1 MSGVKKYREP
11 KLGVAVG
18 KKGIGKSYTTEEVLA
33 TYVKGNKNAKPRR
46 VLILDVN
53 DEYEYVK
60 AIAITDIA
68 LFSLHPTVEA
78 RRIRP
83 YNADGSKMGLR
94 DIADVLF
101 TCLEHFRGGLL
112 LIEDINK
119 YVSDHLPNDVVGAI
133 CTNRHADLDI
143 IMHFQ
148 SIGRVTPKI
157 WQNLNWIRFHKN
169 SDSVDRHQKKFQD
182 KYDFLKITEI
192 MINEEYFKN
201 NKRFYLYVDLDE
213 EQILGDYTPKMLK
226 EAIDEFVSL
235 NYNRVVKPKLN
246 KRDDYGKITADPKKV
261 IREIKDRLYLMY
273 NGNRKRG
280 YDPNE

>member
-1 MSGVKKYREP
+1 MREP
-11 KLGVAVG
+11 KLGAAVG
-18 KKGIGKSYTTEEVLA
+18 KKGVGKSFTTLKLVGD
-33 TYVKGNKNAKPRR
+33 YVNPKAGIKPRR

-53 DEYEYVK
+53 DEYENIR
-60 AIAITDIA
+60 AIGVTDIA
-68 LFSLHPTVEA
+68 LFSLHPKIEA

-101 TCLEHFRGGLL
+101 TCLEHFKGGLL

-119 YVSDHLPNDVVGAI
+119 YVSDHLPNDLVGAI

-157 WQNLNWIRFHKN
+157 WQNINWIRFHKN

-182 KYDFLKITEI
+182 KYDYLKIAEI
-192 MINEEYFKN
+192 MVNEQYFGG
-201 NKRFYLYVDLDE
+201 NKRFYVYVDTDE
-213 EQILGDYTPKMLK
+213 EKIMGEYTPKMLK
-226 EAIDEFVSL
+226 ESIAEFVATQH
-235 NYNRVVKPKLN
+235 NRLVKPQLN
-246 KRDDYGKITADPKKV
+246 KRDEYGNAHSEPQKV
-261 IREIKDRLYLMY
+261 IREVKDRMFKMY
-273 NGNRKRG
+273 YGN
-280 YDPNE
+280 